1 MSYQS
6 ESIAV
11 PTSYREAFMTWPQ
24 LVAILLTGVF
34 AITAS
39 AVGQYVGGRM
49 THKRDERERA
59 HRDRERFSETK
70 RELYLQALA
79 MVSTGTPA
87 EFAEK
92 LSMITTLSLFDTE
105 VAAKFGEVSNAH
117 YEVFSPLDQ
126 ASSDIVES
134 IARDVAAG
142 AITGQAE
149 AERVAYQ
156 RAKELVTTRLDPG
169 SPEMDKWL
177 DGLVELG
184 KRMRESLGVT
194 TGGEGDVAIRLSR
207 PGRTQRLATG
217 EWD

>member
-1 MSYQS
+1 
-6 ESIAV
+6 
-11 PTSYREAFMTWPQ
+11 MTWPQ

-59 HRDRERFSETK
+59 HRDRERFSEAK

-79 MVSTGTPA
+79 LVSTGTAAKFP
-87 EFAEK
+87 EK
-92 LSMITTLSLFDTE
+92 VSMITALSLFDTE
-105 VAAKFGEVSNAH
+105 VAAKFGKVSNAH
-117 YEVFSPLDQ
+117 DSVFSPFDQ
-126 ASSDIVES
+126 TSREVVGS

-156 RAKELVTTRLDPG
+156 RAKEMAASRLDLS

-194 TGGEGDVAIRLSR
+194 TAGEGEMSIRLSR
-207 PGRTQRLATG
+207 TEQAQKAASAEEDPG
-217 EWD
+217 D